1 MLLGCCCLYEIDY
14 VYRFNEDDDEKD
26 FFFWVGELM
35 KIMKKRMEGEG
46 RRWIIQTLTFFW
58 IYLTEGTKTGN
69 GE

>member
-1 MLLGCCCLYEIDY
+1 LGCCCLYEIDY

-46 RRWIIQTLTFFW
+46 RR
-58 IYLTEGTKTGN
+58 
-69 GE
+69 